1 MKRSF
6 DIRGALKWAVI
17 YTALAL
23 GLWWLHNPLN
33 VGMEAA
39 ASAVKFVYQQF

>member
-1 MKRSF
+1 MKDPFNLR
-6 DIRGALKWAVI
+6 RALKWTAL
-17 YTALAL
+17 YTALLL
-23 GLWWLHNPLN
+23 GLLWLHNPLK

>member
-1 MKRSF
+1 MKKPF
-6 DIRGALKWAVI
+6 DYRNALKWAVI
-17 YTALAL
+17 YTALAF
-23 GLWWLHNPLN
+23 GLWWLHNPLE

>member
-1 MKRSF
+1 MKKPFNIRSTF
-6 DIRGALKWAVI
+6 KWTVI

-23 GLWWLHNPLN
+23 GLWWLHNPLE